1 MKRSLALAA
10 ALASAAAACTT
21 DTSVPTTPTFSAARY
36 LPEAPP
42 DRGPGQAPQ
51 APVAGPAPEPRPETV
66 RGLTGVKAVSAA
78 NRGSTVD
85 PDDASMRGA
94 TWYVED
100 AQSWMIYRVCTAA
113 GHVTTVLLPP
123 GERFNGAVGGD
134 VEGFLIN
141 VAYAGP
147 RPAVSILPRTP
158 GARSNLQLVTTEGFY
173 SFKLAPCR
181 RRSTWSTSRAGTRPP
196 PRPRPCRSPRATSRA

>member
-1 MKRSLALAA
+1 M
-10 ALASAAAACTT
+10 ASAEPYDRPRDYIARRIGLGRPVLW
-21 DTSVPTTPTFSAARY
+21 SLAARY

-42 DRGPGQAPQ
+42 DRGPRQAPQ
-51 APVAGPAPEPRPETV
+51 APAAGPAPEPRPETV

-100 AQSWMIYRVCTAA
+100 AQSWMIYRVCTVA

-123 GERFNGAVGGD
+123 GERFN
-134 VEGFLIN
+134 
-141 VAYAGP
+141 
-147 RPAVSILPRTP
+147 
-158 GARSNLQLVTTEGFY
+158 
-173 SFKLAPCR
+173 
-181 RRSTWSTSRAGTRPP
+181 
-196 PRPRPCRSPRATSRA
+196 

>member
-1 MKRSLALAA
+1 M
-10 ALASAAAACTT
+10 
-21 DTSVPTTPTFSAARY
+21 
-36 LPEAPP
+36 
-42 DRGPGQAPQ
+42 
-51 APVAGPAPEPRPETV
+51 

-173 SFKLAPCR
+173 SFKLAPCQEALNLVDVAR
-181 RRSTWSTSRAGTRPP
+181 RTRPP